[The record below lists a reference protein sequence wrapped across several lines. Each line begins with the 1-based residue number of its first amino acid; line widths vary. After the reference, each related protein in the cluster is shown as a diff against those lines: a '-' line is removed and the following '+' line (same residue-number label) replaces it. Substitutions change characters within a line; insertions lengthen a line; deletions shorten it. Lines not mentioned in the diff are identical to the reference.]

1 MLQMS
6 RRGRNK
12 EAAMEVIIHNEQQA
26 IVLESAMQDMLHQVV
41 AQVALVYG
49 LADEAEV
56 GITLVDDAAI
66 HEMNRQYRGKDSATD
81 VLSFALNDGEEQLE
95 GNPAALLLGDIIL
108 SLETAMRQ
116 AEEYGH
122 SLEREMAYLTVHGM
136 LHLLGYDHECEAEKN
151 EMRQEEEHVLMLLGI
166 GRE

>member
-1 MLQMS
+1 
-6 RRGRNK
+6 
-12 EAAMEVIIHNEQQA
+12 MEVIIHNEQQA
-26 IVLESAMQDMLHQVV
+26 IMLESAMKDMLHQVV

-136 LHLLGYDHECEAEKN
+136 LHLLGYDHECEAEKA

-166 GRE
+166 GRN